1 MMEIQLFDIA
11 SEKTSDPKQL
21 ADLDEL
27 RRCALAVAEVE
38 REQTN
43 TKTNNQPGPPTPGTP
58 AENEQTRGR
67 VYVIQSR
74 FCRRAD
80 SASEAIESLVPS
92 LQDVYVEKYEEEINE
107 IVEAA
112 VDLYNNEERWRS
124 AQKNGTKILAER
136 YDSQKLGHKLISR
149 ILRSEK

>member
-1 MMEIQLFDIA
+1 MEIQLFDIA

-21 ADLDEL
+21 ADLEEL

-38 REQTN
+38 QEQTN
-43 TKTNNQPGPPTPGTP
+43 TKTNNQPGPPTPGAP

-80 SASEAIESLVPS
+80 SASEAIESLVGF
-92 LQDVYVEKYEEEINE
+92 EREELDFLHLLS
-107 IVEAA
+107 
-112 VDLYNNEERWRS
+112 DLAGY
-124 AQKNGTKILAER
+124 AER
-136 YDSQKLGHKLISR
+136 SRLQPLI
-149 ILRSEK
+149 RSKEELVIGMELFVDTWK

>member
-21 ADLDEL
+21 ADLEEL

-43 TKTNNQPGPPTPGTP
+43 TKTNNQPGPPTPGAP

-80 SASEAIESLVPS
+80 SASEAIESLVGF
-92 LQDVYVEKYEEEINE
+92 EREELDFLHLLS
-107 IVEAA
+107 
-112 VDLYNNEERWRS
+112 DLAGY
-124 AQKNGTKILAER
+124 AER
-136 YDSQKLGHKLISR
+136 SRLQPLI
-149 ILRSEK
+149 RSKEELVIGMELFVDTWK